1 MILFLLVKNRRE
13 NMGKVRTRFAPSPTG
28 RMHVGNLRTALYEF
42 LIAKHEGGDFILRI
56 EDTDRERYVEGA
68 VDIIYRTLEQT
79 GLIHDEGPDKD
90 KGFGPYVQSERQASG
105 LYMKYAKQ
113 LIESGNAYYCFCDKE
128 RLAELKTS
136 VGEDGKEITVYDK
149 HCLHLSKEEIQA
161 NLDAGK
167 PYVIRIN
174 MPTEG
179 TTTFYDELYGE
190 ITVENKELDDM
201 ILIKS
206 DGYPTY
212 NFANVIDDH
221 LQEITH
227 VVRGNEYISSS
238 PKYQRLYEAFG
249 WKSPKYVHLPL
260 ITDEEHK
267 KLSKR
272 SGHSSYEDLVEQGFL
287 PEAIVNYI
295 ALLGWSPEDNREIF
309 SLDELIEAF
318 DYHKV
323 NKSPSVFDIQKL
335 KWMNGEYIKA
345 MDNDIFYEKAM
356 PYIKEAIKKDLDLK
370 KILDMVK
377 TRIEVFP
384 EIGAMVDFFE
394 ELPEYSADMYT
405 HKKMKTNT
413 DNSLEVLKELLPSLE
428 ETDDYS
434 VDGLHEL
441 VFEYIGKKGCKN
453 GQALWPLR
461 TAVSGKQMTPAGA
474 FEIMEVIGKDESIK
488 RIKKGIELL
497 ENAQAAQ

>member
-1 MILFLLVKNRRE
+1 M
-13 NMGKVRTRFAPSPTG
+13 KVRTRFAPSPTG
-28 RMHVGNLRTALYEF
+28 KMHVGNLRTALYEF
-42 LIAKHEGGDFILRI
+42 LIAKHAGGDFVLRI

-68 VDIIYRTLEQT
+68 VDIIYNTLDQT
-79 GLIHDEGPDKD
+79 GLKHDEGPDKD
-90 KGFGPYVQSERQASG
+90 GGFGPYIQSERQASG
-105 LYMKYAKQ
+105 LYLEYAKK
-113 LIESGNAYYCFCDKE
+113 LIESGDAYYCFCDKE
-128 RLAELKTS
+128 RLESLKTTVS
-136 VGEDGKEITVYDK
+136 DDGKEITVYDK
-149 HCLHLSKEEIQA
+149 HCLSLTPEEVQA

-179 TTTFYDELYGE
+179 KTTFVDDLYGE

-212 NFANVIDDH
+212 NFANVVDDH

-249 WKSPKYVHLPL
+249 WEVPKYVHLPL

-272 SGHSSYEDLVEQGFL
+272 SGHSSYEELVEQGFL

-295 ALLGWSPEDNREIF
+295 ALLGWSPEDNKEIF
-309 SLDELIEAF
+309 SLDELIENF
-318 DYHKV
+318 DYLKI
-323 NKSPSVFDIQKL
+323 NKSPSVFDINKL

-345 MDNDIFYEKAM
+345 MDNEKFYEMAL
-356 PYIKEAIKKDLDLK
+356 PYVKEVITKDLDLSM
-370 KILDMVK
+370 IMDMVK
-377 TRIEVFP
+377 TRIELFP
-384 EIGAMVDFFE
+384 EIPEMIDFFE
-394 ELPEYSADMYT
+394 EMPDYDIEMYT
-405 HKKMKTNT
+405 HKKMKTNSE
-413 DNSLEVLKELLPSLE
+413 NSLEVLEELLPILE
-428 ETDDYS
+428 GTDDYS
-434 VDGLHEL
+434 VDGLHDL
-441 VFEYIGKKGCKN
+441 VFEYIAKKECKN

-474 FEIMEVIGKDESIK
+474 FEIMNVIGKDETIK
-488 RIKKGIELL
+488 RIKIGIEKLK
-497 ENAQAAQ
+497 NV